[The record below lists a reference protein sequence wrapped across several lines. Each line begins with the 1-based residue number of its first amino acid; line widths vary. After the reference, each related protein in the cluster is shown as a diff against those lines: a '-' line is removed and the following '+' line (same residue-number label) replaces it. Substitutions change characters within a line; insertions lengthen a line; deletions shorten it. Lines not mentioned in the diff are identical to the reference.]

1 MKNDIQLKGDVED
14 ELQWDPAVDADRF
27 AIRVKNGVV
36 TISGSADSFADKHA
50 AEEAICRV
58 AGVTALVARPL
69 ALVFRRGPSP
79 CRPSRLSRP
88 GSGHGLM
95 TPPTTRPGWFPDVLR
110 SAT

>member
-50 AEEAICRV
+50 
-58 AGVTALVARPL
+58 G
-69 ALVFRRGPSP
+69 
-79 CRPSRLSRP
+79 
-88 GSGHGLM
+88 
-95 TPPTTRPGWFPDVLR
+95 
-110 SAT
+110 